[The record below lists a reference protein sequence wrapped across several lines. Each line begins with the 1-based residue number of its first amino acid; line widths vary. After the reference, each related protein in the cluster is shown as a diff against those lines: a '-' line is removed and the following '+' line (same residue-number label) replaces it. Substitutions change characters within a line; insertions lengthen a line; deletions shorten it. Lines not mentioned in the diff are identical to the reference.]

1 MASATR
7 TSLQHRV
14 WRWHF
19 FAGLAVVPFVLILS
33 MTGAIYLFK
42 PQYDAAIEQQINAKA
57 ASAADSA
64 EALNAEAVLDTALAR
79 HEGSSLV
86 RLILPTSPTDRAME
100 AEIITGQGE
109 AKTLWI
115 DKSSGSVLH
124 EAPTDGRFMAFIK
137 RIHSSL
143 LGSNLGSLL
152 VETMACWAIILF
164 VTGLYLWW
172 PRSGPWWRMFVPDF
186 SGAKRLRPIL
196 FKLHGAVGSWVSVLA
211 LVMLISGLPWTQ
223 VWGEGFTRAK
233 ALAGLETPGQVWFV
247 TLQSSDPHA
256 MHNMGGSLWQTENPA
271 ADEEVATPAEDMT
284 GTPLAIGEVV
294 EQALSEGFAPP
305 VWLQPP
311 RGDNGV
317 WTVRGMN
324 AKRFKQETVHYDR
337 WSGEEVMRIRFEDQ
351 NVVDQTMAVGVS
363 FHEGALF
370 GWINQV
376 LGVIAAL
383 GVAGLAVTG
392 TLMWWKRK
400 PESRI
405 GVPPMPADKRIAA
418 GVVVAI
424 IVLGVLLPMAGLT
437 LLICLIADFVW
448 SAVSRRIVA

>member
-1 MASATR
+1 
-7 TSLQHRV
+7 
-14 WRWHF
+14 
-19 FAGLAVVPFVLILS
+19 
-33 MTGAIYLFK
+33 
-42 PQYDAAIEQQINAKA
+42 
-57 ASAADSA
+57 
-64 EALNAEAVLDTALAR
+64 
-79 HEGSSLV
+79 
-86 RLILPTSPTDRAME
+86 
-100 AEIITGQGE
+100 
-109 AKTLWI
+109 
-115 DKSSGSVLH
+115 
-124 EAPTDGRFMAFIK
+124 
-137 RIHSSL
+137 
-143 LGSNLGSLL
+143 
-152 VETMACWAIILF
+152 
-164 VTGLYLWW
+164 
-172 PRSGPWWRMFVPDF
+172 
-186 SGAKRLRPIL
+186 
-196 FKLHGAVGSWVSVLA
+196 
-211 LVMLISGLPWTQ
+211 
-223 VWGEGFTRAK
+223 
-233 ALAGLETPGQVWFV
+233 
-247 TLQSSDPHA
+247 
-256 MHNMGGSLWQTENPA
+256 
-271 ADEEVATPAEDMT
+271 
-284 GTPLAIGEVV
+284 VV